1 MMVTTRRSLVLSAMA
16 APVAIVFKTAFAIGS
31 EEPVTH
37 DIRIVKFKFAPE
49 TLQVKVGDTI
59 KFTNEDIAPH
69 TATANDKSWDTK
81 RLKKGKSAS
90 IEVTENLSGSY
101 SCRFHSKMKAQIEV
115 LAED

>member
-1 MMVTTRRSLVLSAMA
+1 MMLTTRRSLVLYAMA
-16 APVAIVFKTAFAIGS
+16 APAAIVFKPTFAIGS

-37 DIRIVKFKFAPE
+37 EVRIVKFKFVPE

-69 TATANDKSWDTK
+69 TATANDKSWNTK

-90 IEVTENLSGSY
+90 IEVTENFSGSY
-101 SCRFHSKMKAQIEV
+101 TCQFHPKMKAQIEV
-115 LAED
+115 LME